1 MRMYTHIRFII
12 KCSLLTANWKWGW
25 LMDIYK
31 DFKFRD
37 DETPKYVQV
46 ANFIKNLI
54 DKREIRDGDK
64 LPTIRELS
72 KKLFVNNVTIVSAY
86 NKLKAEGYAYQK
98 VGSGSYAKRKEV
110 ASSFRRE
117 YSNTLKKLSME
128 DLTDVVDFT
137 GETSKEVLFP
147 INDLKHII
155 NEVLERDG
163 ANALFSDNRNGY
175 TNLIDR
181 INKSFW
187 DYKLNNEDLLIVSG
201 AQQGIDI
208 VSKGILNIND
218 NIIVEKPTYVGA
230 LSVFKWRKVNLFE
243 VPIEDDGINLDKFEK
258 ILQKNE
264 IRCFYTM
271 SYFQNPTGISYS
283 LEKKKR
289 ILDLAEI
296 YDFYIIEDDYLSELI
311 YESSLEY
318 IPFKWLDKN
327 DRVIYIKSFSKIFLP
342 GIRLGYLIA
351 PTIFRE
357 TLQNSKHNTDIT
369 TSSLMQRALELYI
382 SDNKWKV
389 NIKNLN
395 DEYIKRYTHMKYLL
409 DKEFENILTYKD
421 PKGGLNFY
429 LTLKQDFI
437 INTKELFMRLRKKNV
452 YITPGTMFFTSQNDG
467 QDSFRVSFYQTDK
480 QKIEKGMKILKD
492 ELISARVNNQHQV
505 KIDSGGV

>member
-1 MRMYTHIRFII
+1 
-12 KCSLLTANWKWGW
+12 
-25 LMDIYK
+25 MDIYK
-31 DFKFRD
+31 DFKFKD
-37 DETPKYVQV
+37 DEVPKYVQV

-54 DKREIRDGDK
+54 DKRQIKEGDK

-72 KKLFVNNVTIVSAY
+72 KKFGVNNVTIVSAY

-110 ASSFRRE
+110 TSNFRRE
-117 YSNTLKKLSME
+117 YSNTLKKISME
-128 DLTDVVDFT
+128 DLTDIVDFT
-137 GETSKEVLFP
+137 GETTAEVLFP
-147 INDLKHII
+147 IDDLKHII

-163 ANALFSDNRNGY
+163 ANALLSDNRNGY
-175 TNLIDR
+175 NNLIYT
-181 INKSFW
+181 INKVFW
-187 DYKLNNEDLLIVSG
+187 DYKLNSEDIIIVSG

-208 VSKGILNIND
+208 ASKGILNIND

-243 VPIEDDGINLDKFEK
+243 VPIQDDGINLDKFEK

-271 SYFQNPTGISYS
+271 SYFQNPTGTSYS
-283 LEKKKR
+283 IEKKKR

-311 YESSLEY
+311 YENSLEY
-318 IPFKWLDKN
+318 VPFKWLDKN

-342 GIRLGYLIA
+342 GIRLGYLVA

-357 TLQNSKHNTDIT
+357 ILQNSKHNTDIT

-382 SDNKWKV
+382 SDNKWKK

-395 DEYIKRYTHMKYLL
+395 DDYIKRYQFMKEILEK
-409 DKEFENILTYKD
+409 DFKDILTYKD

-429 LTLKQDFI
+429 VTLKENFMM
-437 INTKELFMRLRKKNV
+437 NTRELFMQLRKRNV
-452 YITPGTMFFTSQNDG
+452 YITPGVMFFTSQNDG
-467 QDSFRVSFYQTDK
+467 QDSFRISFYQTDK
-480 QKIEKGMKILKD
+480 NKIEKGMRILRE
-492 ELISARVNNQHQV
+492 ELISGKVQNEHKLDN
-505 KIDSGGV
+505 

>member
-1 MRMYTHIRFII
+1 
-12 KCSLLTANWKWGW
+12 
-25 LMDIYK
+25 MDIYK
-31 DFKFRD
+31 DFKFKD
-37 DETPKYVQV
+37 DETPKYVQI
-46 ANFIKNLI
+46 ANFIKDLI
-54 DKREIRDGDK
+54 DKRKIKEGNK
-64 LPTIRELS
+64 LETIRELS
-72 KKLFVNNVTIVSAY
+72 KKLGVNNVTIVSAY

-110 ASSFRRE
+110 ASNFRRE

-163 ANALFSDNRNGY
+163 ANALLSDNRNGY
-175 TNLIDR
+175 TNLIDT
-181 INKSFW
+181 INKAFW
-187 DYKLNNEDLLIVSG
+187 NYKLNNEDILIVSG

-208 VSKGILNIND
+208 ASKGILNIND

-311 YESSLEY
+311 YENSLEY
-318 IPFKWLDKN
+318 ISFKSLDKN

-342 GIRLGYLIA
+342 GIRLGYLVA

-382 SDNKWKV
+382 SDNKWKK

-395 DEYIKRYTHMKYLL
+395 DEYIKRYTHMKRLL
-409 DKEFENILTYKD
+409 DKEFKDILTYKD

-429 LTLKQDFI
+429 LTLKEEFM
-437 INTKELFMRLRKKNV
+437 INTKELFVRLRQKNV

-467 QDSFRVSFYQTDK
+467 QDSFRLAFYQTGK
-480 QKIEKGMKILKD
+480 EKIEKGMKILKE
-492 ELISARVNNQHQV
+492 ELISAKVHNKHKLDN
-505 KIDSGGV
+505 